1 VKRDVAACRAR
12 DVAVPTRGQIRDIGP
27 GVSHKAKVVQLYL
40 WGLQFTDVES
50 RTHHSEGAI
59 RRYLADFR
67 QIAALY
73 ARGAKISE
81 IRAATGRSAALI
93 AEYIGLYER
102 ARRQF
107 PAAPRALRAARRRT
121 IQDEKGGP
129 AVKGPGHSLID
140 ARRLQR
146 RTLPSLLRYKFLRE
160 YGYDKGAVIVG
171 AIVDDICQVVRNY
184 YTRPGDLEAGQLIYH
199 APSATERPGRAKT
212 IAQTKLVPVR
222 LTIVADEDVEAI
234 RAHLPACQR
243 RDIRV
248 RRLTSEAFAQ
258 GGVLSC
264 ADIAILTG
272 YSTSAVSMTAVALR
286 HRGEWLPL
294 RGYIADM
301 GSFPTH
307 KAAIIRLYLSGL
319 TTPTSRCARTTPNKP
334 STATSAASNG
344 SGCWH
349 RSSPAKNS
357 PCSPACPNASSPST
371 SRCST
376 STPATPRS

>member
-1 VKRDVAACRAR
+1 M
-12 DVAVPTRGQIRDIGP
+12 
-27 GVSHKAKVVQLYL
+27 
-40 WGLQFTDVES
+40 
-50 RTHHSEGAI
+50 
-59 RRYLADFR
+59 
-67 QIAALY
+67 
-73 ARGAKISE
+73 
-81 IRAATGRSAALI
+81 
-93 AEYIGLYER
+93 
-102 ARRQF
+102 
-107 PAAPRALRAARRRT
+107 
-121 IQDEKGGP
+121 
-129 AVKGPGHSLID
+129 KGPGHSLID

-199 APSATERPGRAKT
+199 APSATERPGRGKT

-234 RAHLPACQR
+234 RAHLSAGQR

-248 RRLTSEAFAQ
+248 RRLTGEAFAQ

-286 HRGEWLPL
+286 RQGEWLPL
-294 RGYIADM
+294 RGYVADM

-307 KAAIIRLYLSGL
+307 KAAIIGLYLSGL
-319 TTPTSRCARTTPNKP
+319 TTPDIAARTYHTKQ
-334 STATSAASNG
+334 AVDRYIRGFEKVRLLASRFAREELPLLTG
-344 SGCWH
+344 MSERLVAEYLALLDEH
-349 RSSPAKNS
+349 TRHTRELKRHA
-357 PCSPACPNASSPST
+357 
-371 SRCST
+371 
-376 STPATPRS
+376 